1 MLSNALLIEEIAR
14 LVNVSH
20 SSVHNWIKT
29 NLLEKLEIDH
39 KIYVKTSSFLDF
51 CRNHLGKN
59 KLNKY
64 ANKSLKGAH
73 NHQELILK
81 YLKILENSSDL
92 ERLSS
97 YYEEELSNTTRN
109 LEGIY
114 YTPNKIVDK
123 IVEQLFTLPKDFDTS
138 QAIFCDP
145 AVGSGNFIMHA
156 LKLGFKVENIYGYD
170 TDAFAIALTKKRIKE
185 RYHLDCP
192 NIVQKDFLNLKHT
205 PQFDCIFTNPPWG
218 KKYNQNQ
225 KENFKQRF
233 NLSQSLDSASLFFIA
248 SLNCLKENAH
258 LGLLLPESCLNID
271 AFSKMREMAL
281 KFQIRSLIDFN
292 KPFKTLMTKAVGLV
306 LKKAPNKDQKI
317 SCFYQNREFKRSPSS
332 FLNNPKKIFNIHCSS
347 KENKI
352 LDHLFSLPH
361 ITLKNN
367 AHFALGIVTGNNKEK
382 LHSKQEKNTIPIFR
396 GSDILKDRLKAPSQF
411 INADLKDCQQ
421 VAPLSLYQSR
431 EKIVYKFISSKLVF
445 FYDNKQRLFLNSANM
460 FVLKE
465 NFPINANALKELLNS
480 DLMQFIFE
488 SLFKTHKILRKDL
501 ECLPLFVQFVNNS
514 FDEKFYLKNL
524 GIEKKDPKH
533 FTIRKNHACCLSFG
547 FRG

>member
-1 MLSNALLIEEIAR
+1 MPSNALSIEEIAR
-14 LVNVSH
+14 LINVSH

-64 ANKSLKGAH
+64 ANKSLKGTH

-81 YLKILENSSDL
+81 YLKRLENSSDL
-92 ERLSS
+92 EKLGS

-109 LEGIY
+109 LEGVY
-114 YTPNKIVDK
+114 YTPNK
-123 IVEQLFTLPKDFDTS
+123 
-138 QAIFCDP
+138 
-145 AVGSGNFIMHA
+145 
-156 LKLGFKVENIYGYD
+156 
-170 TDAFAIALTKKRIKE
+170 FAIALTKKRIKE

-192 NIVQKDFLNLKHT
+192 NIMQKDFLNLKHT

-306 LKKAPNKDQKI
+306 LKKTPNKDQKI
-317 SCFYQNREFKRSPSS
+317 SCFYQNSGFKRSPSS

-465 NFPINANALKELLNS
+465 NFSINANALKELLNS

-501 ECLPLFVQFVNNS
+501 ECLPLFAQFINNS

>member
-1 MLSNALLIEEIAR
+1 MPSNALLIEEIAH
-14 LVNVSH
+14 LINVSH

-64 ANKSLKGAH
+64 ANKSLKSAH

-81 YLKILENSSDL
+81 YLEILENSSDL
-92 ERLSS
+92 EKLGSH
-97 YYEEELSNTTRN
+97 YKEELSNITRN

-114 YTPNKIVDK
+114 YTPNR

-170 TDAFAIALTKKRIKE
+170 TDAFAVALTKKRIKE
-185 RYHLDCP
+185 RYRLDCP

-218 KKYNQNQ
+218 KKYSQNQ
-225 KENFKQRF
+225 KENFKQHF
-233 NLSQSLDSASLFFIA
+233 NLSQSLDSTSLFFVA

-281 KFQIRSLIDFN
+281 KFQIRSLIDFD
-292 KPFKTLMTKAVGLV
+292 KPFKTLMTRAVGLA
-306 LKKAPNKDQKI
+306 LKKTPNKDQKI
-317 SCFYQNREFKRSPSS
+317 SCFYQNSKFKRSPSS
-332 FLNNPKKIFNIHCSS
+332 FFNNPKKIFNIHCSN

-352 LDHLFSLPH
+352 LDHLFSISH

-382 LHSKQEKNTIPIFR
+382 LHPKQEKNTIPIFR
-396 GSDILKDRLKAPSQF
+396 GSDILKDGLKAPSQF

-421 VAPLSLYQSR
+421 VAPLILYQAR

-445 FYDNKQRLFLNSANM
+445 FYDNKQRLF
-460 FVLKE
+460 
-465 NFPINANALKELLNS
+465 
-480 DLMQFIFE
+480 
-488 SLFKTHKILRKDL
+488 
-501 ECLPLFVQFVNNS
+501 
-514 FDEKFYLKNL
+514 
-524 GIEKKDPKH
+524 
-533 FTIRKNHACCLSFG
+533 
-547 FRG
+547 

>member
-1 MLSNALLIEEIAR
+1 MPSNALSVEEIAR
-14 LVNVSH
+14 LINVSH

-29 NLLEKLEIDH
+29 NLLEKLEIDY

-92 ERLSS
+92 EKLGS

-114 YTPNKIVDK
+114 YTPNKIV
-123 IVEQLFTLPKDFDTS
+123 EQLFTLPKDFDAS

-192 NIVQKDFLNLKHT
+192 NIMQKDFLNLKHT

-292 KPFKTLMTKAVGLV
+292 KPFKTLMTKAVGLA

-317 SCFYQNREFKRSPSS
+317 SCFYQNSEFKRSPSS
-332 FLNNPKKIFNIHCSS
+332 FLSNPKKIFNIHCSS

-396 GSDILKDRLKAPSQF
+396 GFFRGSDILKDRLKAPSQF

-445 FYDNKQRLFLNSANM
+445 FYDNQQRLFLNSANM
-460 FVLKE
+460 FILKE

-501 ECLPLFVQFVNNS
+501 ECLPLFAQFINNN

>member
-1 MLSNALLIEEIAR
+1 MPSNALSIEEIAR

-81 YLKILENSSDL
+81 YLKRLENSSDL
-92 ERLSS
+92 EKLGS

-114 YTPNKIVDK
+114 YTPNKIV
-123 IVEQLFTLPKDFDTS
+123 EQLFTLPKDFDAS

-225 KENFKQRF
+225 KENFKQQF
-233 NLSQSLDSASLFFIA
+233 NLSQSLDSASLFFVA

-292 KPFKTLMTKAVGLV
+292 KPFKTLMTKAVGLA

-317 SCFYQNREFKRSPSS
+317 SCFYQNSKFKRLPSS

-445 FYDNKQRLFLNSANM
+445 FMIIS
-460 FVLKE
+460 
-465 NFPINANALKELLNS
+465 NA
-480 DLMQFIFE
+480 FF
-488 SLFKTHKILRKDL
+488 
-501 ECLPLFVQFVNNS
+501 
-514 FDEKFYLKNL
+514 
-524 GIEKKDPKH
+524 
-533 FTIRKNHACCLSFG
+533 
-547 FRG
+547 

>member
-1 MLSNALLIEEIAR
+1 M
-14 LVNVSH
+14 NVSH

-51 CRNHLGKN
+51 CCNHLGKN

-81 YLKILENSSDL
+81 YLEMLENSSDL
-92 ERLSS
+92 EKLGS

-114 YTPNKIVDK
+114 YTPNR
-123 IVEQLFTLPKDFDTS
+123 IVEQLFTLPKDFDAT

-225 KENFKQRF
+225 KENFKQKF
-233 NLSQSLDSASLFFIA
+233 NLSQNLDSASLFFIA
-248 SLNCLKENAH
+248 SVNCLKENAH

-271 AFSKMREMAL
+271 AFKKMREVAL
-281 KFQIRSLIDFN
+281 KFQIRSLIDFD
-292 KPFKTLMTKAVGLV
+292 KPFKTLMTKAVGLA
-306 LKKAPNKDQKI
+306 LKKTPNKDQKI
-317 SCFYQNREFKRSPSS
+317 SCFYQNSEFKRSPSS
-332 FLNNPKKIFNIHCSS
+332 FFNNPKKIFNIHCSS

-352 LDHLFSLPH
+352 LDHLFSFPH

-421 VAPLSLYQSR
+421 VAPLSLYQAR

-445 FYDNKQRLFLNSANM
+445 FYDNEQRLFLNSANM

-465 NFPINANALKELLNS
+465 NFPINAHALKELLNS

-488 SLFKTHKILRKDL
+488 SLFKTHKILKKDL
-501 ECLPLFVQFVNNS
+501 ECLPLFTQFINNS

>member
-1 MLSNALLIEEIAR
+1 MPSNNLSVEEIAR
-14 LVNVSH
+14 LINVSH

-39 KIYVKTSSFLDF
+39 KIHVKTSSFLDF

-64 ANKSLKGAH
+64 ANKSLKGVH

-81 YLKILENSSDL
+81 YLEILENSSDL
-92 ERLSS
+92 EKLGS
-97 YYEEELSNTTRN
+97 YYEKELSNTTRN

-114 YTPNKIVDK
+114 YTPNKIV
-123 IVEQLFTLPKDFDTS
+123 EQLFTLPKDFDTT

-145 AVGSGNFIMHA
+145 AVGSGNFVMHA

-170 TDAFAIALTKKRIKE
+170 TDAFAVALTKKRIKE
-185 RYHLDCP
+185 RYRLDCP
-192 NIVQKDFLNLKHT
+192 NIVQKDFLSLKHA

-218 KKYNQNQ
+218 KKYDQNQ
-225 KENFKQRF
+225 KENFKQQF
-233 NLSQSLDSASLFFIA
+233 NLHQSLDSASLFFMA

-281 KFQIRSLIDFN
+281 KFQMRSLIDFN
-292 KPFKTLMTKAVGLV
+292 KPFKNLMTKAVGLA
-306 LKKAPNKDQKI
+306 LKKTPNKDQKI
-317 SCFYQNREFKRSPSS
+317 SCFYQNSEFKRSPSS
-332 FLNNPKKIFNIHCSS
+332 FFNNPKKIFNIHCSN

-352 LDHLFSLPH
+352 LDHLFSIPH

-367 AHFALGIVTGNNKEK
+367 AHFALGIVTGNNEEK

-411 INADLKDCQQ
+411 IDADLKNCQQ
-421 VAPLSLYQSR
+421 VAPLSLYQAR

-445 FYDNKQRLFLNSANM
+445 FYDNEQRLFFKQREHVCFKRKFSYQCQCVKRIIKQR
-460 FVLKE
+460 F
-465 NFPINANALKELLNS
+465 NA
-480 DLMQFIFE
+480 I
-488 SLFKTHKILRKDL
+488 
-501 ECLPLFVQFVNNS
+501 
-514 FDEKFYLKNL
+514 Y
-524 GIEKKDPKH
+524 
-533 FTIRKNHACCLSFG
+533 
-547 FRG
+547 FRIAF

>member
-1 MLSNALLIEEIAR
+1 MPSNALLIEEIAR
-14 LVNVSH
+14 LINVSH

-64 ANKSLKGAH
+64 ANKSLKGVH

-92 ERLSS
+92 EKLGS

-114 YTPNKIVDK
+114 YTPNK

-170 TDAFAIALTKKRIKE
+170 TDAFAVALTKKRIKE

-225 KENFKQRF
+225 KENFKQQF
-233 NLSQSLDSASLFFIA
+233 NLSQSLDSTSLFFVA

-281 KFQIRSLIDFN
+281 KFQIRSLIDFD
-292 KPFKTLMTKAVGLV
+292 KPFKNLMTKAVGLV
-306 LKKAPNKDQKI
+306 LKKTPNKDQKI
-317 SCFYQNREFKRSPSS
+317 SCFYQNSKFKRSSSS
-332 FLNNPKKIFNIHCSS
+332 FFNNPKKIFNIHCSN

-352 LDHLFSLPH
+352 LDHLFSIPH
-361 ITLKNN
+361 MTLKNN
-367 AHFALGIVTGNNKEK
+367 AHFALGIVTGNNKER

-396 GSDILKDRLKAPSQF
+396 GSDILKDGLKAPSQF

-421 VAPLSLYQSR
+421 VAPLSLYQAR

-445 FYDNKQRLFLNSANM
+445 FYDNEQRLFLNSANM

-465 NFPINANALKELLNS
+465 NFPINAHALKELLNS

-501 ECLPLFVQFVNNS
+501 ECLPLFTQFINDN

-524 GIEKKDPKH
+524 GIERIENGT
-533 FTIRKNHACCLSFG
+533 FRIRK
-547 FRG
+547 

>member
-1 MLSNALLIEEIAR
+1 MPSNALSVEEIAR

-64 ANKSLKGAH
+64 ANKSLKGVH

-81 YLKILENSSDL
+81 YLKRLENSSDL
-92 ERLSS
+92 EKLGS

-114 YTPNKIVDK
+114 YTPNKIV
-123 IVEQLFTLPKDFDTS
+123 EQLFTLPKDFDAS

-205 PQFDCIFTNPPWG
+205 PQFDYIFTNPPWG

-271 AFSKMREMAL
+271 AFNKMREMAL

-306 LKKAPNKDQKI
+306 LKKTPNKDQKI

-352 LDHLFSLPH
+352 LDHLFSFSH

-367 AHFALGIVTGNNKEK
+367 AHFALGIITGNNKEK

-411 INADLKDCQQ
+411 INADFKDCQQ

-445 FYDNKQRLFLNSANM
+445 FYDNQQRLFLNSANM

-488 SLFKTHKILRKDL
+488 SLFKTYKILRKDL
-501 ECLPLFVQFVNNS
+501 ECLPLFVQFINNS

>member
-1 MLSNALLIEEIAR
+1 MPSNALLIEEIAR
-14 LVNVSH
+14 LINVSH

-39 KIYVKTSSFLDF
+39 KTYVKTSSFLDF

-81 YLKILENSSDL
+81 YLDILENSSDL
-92 ERLSS
+92 EKLGSH
-97 YYEEELSNTTRN
+97 YEEELSNTTRN

-114 YTPNKIVDK
+114 YTPNR

-170 TDAFAIALTKKRIKE
+170 TDAFAVALTKKRIKE

-192 NIVQKDFLNLKHT
+192 NIAQKDFLNLKHT

-225 KENFKQRF
+225 KENFKQQF

-248 SLNCLKENAH
+248 SVNCLKENAH

-281 KFQIRSLIDFN
+281 KFQIRSLIDFD
-292 KPFKTLMTKAVGLV
+292 KPFKTLMTRAVGLV
-306 LKKAPNKDQKI
+306 LKKTPNKDQKI
-317 SCFYQNREFKRSPSS
+317 SCFYQNSKFKRSPSS
-332 FLNNPKKIFNIHCSS
+332 FFNNPKKIFNIHCSN

-361 ITLKNN
+361 MTLKNN
-367 AHFALGIVTGNNKEK
+367 AHFALGIVTGNNKER

-421 VAPLSLYQSR
+421 VAPLSLYQAR

-465 NFPINANALKELLNS
+465 NFPINAHALKELLNS

-501 ECLPLFVQFVNNS
+501 ECLPLFAQFINNS

-524 GIEKKDPKH
+524 GIERIENGT
-533 FTIRKNHACCLSFG
+533 FRIRK
-547 FRG
+547 

>member
-1 MLSNALLIEEIAR
+1 MPSNAIPIEEIAR
-14 LVNVSH
+14 LINVSH

-64 ANKSLKGAH
+64 ANKSLKSAH

-92 ERLSS
+92 EKLGS
-97 YYEEELSNTTRN
+97 YYEKELSNTTRN

-114 YTPNKIVDK
+114 YTPNKIV
-123 IVEQLFTLPKDFDTS
+123 EQLFTLPKDFDAS

-170 TDAFAIALTKKRIKE
+170 TDAFAVALTKKRIKE

-192 NIVQKDFLNLKHT
+192 NIMQKDFLNLKHT

-218 KKYNQNQ
+218 KKYHQNQ
-225 KENFKQRF
+225 KENFKQKF

-281 KFQIRSLIDFN
+281 KFQIKSLIDFN
-292 KPFKTLMTKAVGLV
+292 KPFKNLMTRAVGLA
-306 LKKAPNKDQKI
+306 LKKTLNKDQKI
-317 SCFYQNREFKRSPSS
+317 SCFYQNKFKRSPSS
-332 FLNNPKKIFNIHCSS
+332 FFNNPKKIFNIHCSN

-352 LDHLFSLPH
+352 LDHLFSIPH
-361 ITLKNN
+361 MTLKNN
-367 AHFALGIVTGNNKEK
+367 AHFALGIVTGNNEEK
-382 LHSKQEKNTIPIFR
+382 LHPKQEKNTIPIFR

-421 VAPLSLYQSR
+421 VAPLSLYQAR

-445 FYDNKQRLFLNSANM
+445 FYDNEQRLFLNSANM

-465 NFPINANALKELLNS
+465 NFPINAHALKELLNS

-501 ECLPLFVQFVNNS
+501 ECLPLFTQFINNS

>member
-1 MLSNALLIEEIAR
+1 MPSNALSIEEIAR
-14 LVNVSH
+14 LINVSH

-29 NLLEKLEIDH
+29 NLLEKLEIDS

-59 KLNKY
+59 KL
-64 ANKSLKGAH
+64 NKSLKGAH

-92 ERLSS
+92 ERLGS

-114 YTPNKIVDK
+114 YTPNKIV
-123 IVEQLFTLPKDFDTS
+123 EQLFTLPKDFDAS

-225 KENFKQRF
+225 KENFKQQF

-306 LKKAPNKDQKI
+306 LKKTPNKDQKI
-317 SCFYQNREFKRSPSS
+317 SCFYQNREFKRSLSS

-367 AHFALGIVTGNNKEK
+367 AHFALGIITGNNKGK
-382 LHSKQEKNTIPIFR
+382 LYSKQEKNTIPIFR

-445 FYDNKQRLFLNSANM
+445 FYDNQQRLFLNSANM

-465 NFPINANALKELLNS
+465 NFSINANALKELLNS

-501 ECLPLFVQFVNNS
+501 ECLPLFAQFINNN

>member
-1 MLSNALLIEEIAR
+1 MPSNALSVEEIAR

-64 ANKSLKGAH
+64 ANKSLKGTH
-73 NHQELILK
+73 NHQELTLK

-92 ERLSS
+92 EKLGS

-114 YTPNKIVDK
+114 YTPNK

-192 NIVQKDFLNLKHT
+192 NIMQKDFLNLKHT

-225 KENFKQRF
+225 KENFKQQF

-292 KPFKTLMTKAVGLV
+292 KPFKTLMTKAVGLA

-317 SCFYQNREFKRSPSS
+317 SCFYQNSGFKRSPSS

-501 ECLPLFVQFVNNS
+501 ECLPLFAQFINNS

-524 GIEKKDPKH
+524 GVEKKDPKH

>member
-1 MLSNALLIEEIAR
+1 MPSNALSVEEIAH
-14 LVNVSH
+14 LINVSH
-20 SSVHNWIKT
+20 SSVRNWIKT

-64 ANKSLKGAH
+64 ANKSLKSVH

-81 YLKILENSSDL
+81 YLEMLENSSDL
-92 ERLSS
+92 ENLGS

-114 YTPNKIVDK
+114 YTPNR
-123 IVEQLFTLPKDFDTS
+123 IVEQLFTLPKDFDAS

-170 TDAFAIALTKKRIKE
+170 TDAFAVALTKKRIKE
-185 RYHLDCP
+185 RYRLDCP

-225 KENFKQRF
+225 KENFKQQF
-233 NLSQSLDSASLFFIA
+233 NLSQSLDSASLFFVA

-271 AFSKMREMAL
+271 VFSKMREMAL
-281 KFQIRSLIDFN
+281 KFHIRSLIDFD
-292 KPFKTLMTKAVGLV
+292 KPFKNLMTKAVGLV
-306 LKKAPNKDQKI
+306 LKKTPNKDQKI
-317 SCFYQNREFKRSPSS
+317 SCFYQNSEFKRSPSS
-332 FLNNPKKIFNIHCSS
+332 FFNNPKKIFNIHCSN

-352 LDHLFSLPH
+352 LDHLFSIPH

-382 LHSKQEKNTIPIFR
+382 LRSKQEKNTIPIFR

-421 VAPLSLYQSR
+421 VAPLSLYQAR

-465 NFPINANALKELLNS
+465 NFPINAHALKELLNS

-501 ECLPLFVQFVNNS
+501 ECLPLFAQFINNN
-514 FDEKFYLKNL
+514 FDEKFCLKNL

-533 FTIRKNHACCLSFG
+533 FTIRKN
-547 FRG
+547 

>member
-1 MLSNALLIEEIAR
+1 MPSNALCIEEIAR
-14 LVNVSH
+14 LINVSH

-29 NLLEKLEIDH
+29 NLLEKIEIDH

-81 YLKILENSSDL
+81 YLKMLENSSDL
-92 ERLSS
+92 EKLGSS
-97 YYEEELSNTTRN
+97 YEEELSNTTRN

-114 YTPNKIVDK
+114 YTPNKIV
-123 IVEQLFTLPKDFDTS
+123 EQLFTLPKDFDAS

-248 SLNCLKENAH
+248 SLNCLKE
-258 LGLLLPESCLNID
+258 
-271 AFSKMREMAL
+271 
-281 KFQIRSLIDFN
+281 
-292 KPFKTLMTKAVGLV
+292 
-306 LKKAPNKDQKI
+306 
-317 SCFYQNREFKRSPSS
+317 
-332 FLNNPKKIFNIHCSS
+332 
-347 KENKI
+347 
-352 LDHLFSLPH
+352 
-361 ITLKNN
+361 N

-501 ECLPLFVQFVNNS
+501 ECLPLFAQFINNS

>member
-1 MLSNALLIEEIAR
+1 MPSNAIPIEEIAR
-14 LVNVSH
+14 LINVSH

-51 CRNHLGKN
+51 CHNHLGKN

-64 ANKSLKGAH
+64 ANKSLKSTH

-92 ERLSS
+92 EKLGS
-97 YYEEELSNTTRN
+97 YYEEELSNTTKN

-114 YTPNKIVDK
+114 YTPNK
-123 IVEQLFTLPKDFDTS
+123 IVEQLFTLPKDFDAT

-145 AVGSGNFIMHA
+145 AVGSGNFVMHA

-185 RYHLDCP
+185 RYRLDCP

-225 KENFKQRF
+225 KETFKQKF
-233 NLSQSLDSASLFFIA
+233 NLSQSLDSASLFFVA

-271 AFSKMREMAL
+271 TFSKMREMAL
-281 KFQIRSLIDFN
+281 KFQIRSLIDFD
-292 KPFKTLMTKAVGLV
+292 KPFKNLMTRAVGLV
-306 LKKAPNKDQKI
+306 LKKTSNKNQKI
-317 SCFYQNREFKRSPSS
+317 SCFYQNSEFKRSPSS
-332 FLNNPKKIFNIHCSS
+332 FFNNPKKIFNIHCSHQ
-347 KENKI
+347 KNKI
-352 LDHLFSLPH
+352 LDHLFSIPH

-421 VAPLSLYQSR
+421 VAPLSLYQAR
-431 EKIVYKFISSKLVF
+431 EKIVYKFISSKLFF
-445 FYDNKQRLFLNSANM
+445 FYDNEQRLFLNSANM

-465 NFPINANALKELLNS
+465 NFPINAHTLKELLNS

-501 ECLPLFVQFVNNS
+501 ECLPLFTQFINNS

-524 GIEKKDPKH
+524 GIERIENGT
-533 FTIRKNHACCLSFG
+533 FRIRK
-547 FRG
+547 